1 MKRTGIWLD
10 KKKALIVEINQEKEA
25 MKIIYSDI
33 ENFNVTANK
42 HKGGA
47 QEIVK
52 DRKFLER
59 EKNQFK
65 TYFKDIAAEIDD
77 TDALVIFGPA
87 KTYEKFAKELNDN
100 HVELSSKIKGV
111 SKVDSMTDNQVKA
124 WVRDFFKADLITL
137 IR

>member
-1 MKRTGIWLD
+1 MKHTGIWLD

-25 MKIIYSDI
+25 MKIIYFNI
-33 ENFNVTANK
+33 ENFKVTAIK

-65 TYFKDIAAEIDD
+65 TYFKDIAAEVEE

-87 KTYEKFAKELNDN
+87 ETYEKFAKELYDN
-100 HVELSSKIKGV
+100 HVKLSTKIKGV

-124 WVRDFFKADLITL
+124 WVRDFFKVN
-137 IR
+137 